1 MLLTDPHGAWHV
13 SDITL
18 QMVELFPKL
27 LSSSSTSA
35 PNQFRQVFAY
45 ERLITNTLRDALAIT
60 GSCKDF
66 MKEVVDGDDKYK
78 VTEEGLNK
86 ISFYSIFSGAK
97 SPQNLSSS
105 SSPSPASASTSASA
119 SVNATVNT
127 TVSRSNGSRTI
138 FNNTTTHS
146 TTTPAATATVSLPV
160 NFYTGDDI
168 QYPDNPRLAAG
179 TKRKLSPV
187 NVVLDSNASKRNGAH
202 VIHKQRDEM
211 NHERQCR
218 AERGDGGGGGRERDG
233 EKGGKG
239 VKEEDNSKD
248 WREMEV
254 VDDDSKEQKKPA
266 VSRELTSLAIAG
278 LNDVIIPSRFKG
290 LNKPVEQRD
299 LKTGRFLRCY
309 ISLTAAAA
317 ASGICR
323 KKIAAC
329 CAGFDNVTPF
339 GWVYRKD
346 SDISR
351 IETGTVQ

>member
-1 MLLTDPHGAWHV
+1 MLLTDPQGAWHV

-27 LSSSSTSA
+27 LTSSSTSA

-66 MKEVVDGDDKYK
+66 MKEVIDGDDKYK

-86 ISFYSIFSGAK
+86 ISFYSVFSGAN
-97 SPQNLSSS
+97 SPQYLS
-105 SSPSPASASTSASA
+105 SSPSPASASTSAS
-119 SVNATVNT
+119 VNATVNSS
-127 TVSRSNGSRTI
+127 VSRSNGSRTI
-138 FNNTTTHS
+138 LNKTTTHS
-146 TTTPAATATVSLPV
+146 TSTPAATATVALPV

-187 NVVLDSNASKRNGAH
+187 NVVLDSNAPKRNGAH
-202 VIHKQRDEM
+202 ITHKQRDEL
-211 NHERQCR
+211 NYERLCR
-218 AERGDGGGGGRERDG
+218 AERGDGGGGRRERDG

-254 VDDDSKEQKKPA
+254 VDDDNKEQKKPA

-278 LNDVIIPSRFKG
+278 LNDVIVPSRFKG

-346 SDISR
+346 YDRSR
-351 IETGTVQ
+351 TETGTVQ